1 MAPAL
6 AISVEGKGECVWG
19 EVQTWTYGPHDHSI
33 SVARI
38 QPRARSLNGRA
49 GRGAREVVSVPVQ
62 EENRIE
68 GLPPATHLVILST
81 C

>member
-1 MAPAL
+1 MCGGRFRLGRMGPTTFQFQWPESSLGL
-6 AISVEGKGECVWG
+6 AASTAEQA
-19 EVQTWTYGPHDHSI
+19 EVH
-33 SVARI
+33 
-38 QPRARSLNGRA
+38 
-49 GRGAREVVSVPVQ
+49 EVISVPVQ